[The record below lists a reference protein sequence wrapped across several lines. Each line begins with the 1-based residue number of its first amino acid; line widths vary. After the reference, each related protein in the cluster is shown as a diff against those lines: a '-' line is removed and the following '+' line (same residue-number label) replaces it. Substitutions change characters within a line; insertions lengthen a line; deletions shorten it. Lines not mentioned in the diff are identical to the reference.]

1 MSESRERS
9 PFPAVGGHPG
19 FDLVDTVHWRLDSSR
34 AIDTLA
40 DFDDVVA
47 WCAQMGVVD
56 DDALAAAAAADPDAA
71 AREFR
76 AVVALREAIY
86 EAVFTSSESA
96 AHLIAEEYVAGRG
109 RSTLQHDAG
118 AASWRWRVPGLR
130 AGPLDASSNAM
141 PGATSASASMPIA
154 PARRTSG
161 VADVQSFS
169 TVDGTT
175 HMYVS
180 TRVSNPDEQIERATD
195 LMHRLIKQGFAVVIE
210 DTGPSSIDLRLKP
223 A

>member
-47 WCAQMGVVD
+47 WCIQMGVVD
-56 DDALAAAAAADPDAA
+56 DGALAAATAADPDVA

-76 AVVALREAIY
+76 AIVALREAIY

-96 AHLIAEEYVAGRG
+96 AHLIAKEYVAARG

-118 AASWRWRVPGLR
+118 TASWRWRVPGDVSAPR
-130 AGPLDASSNAM
+130 AAIAVLAHDLITSDLHAARQCADDACGWVYLDTSPRHNRIWCTAAGCGNRNRVARHAARK
-141 PGATSASASMPIA
+141 GA
-154 PARRTSG
+154 
-161 VADVQSFS
+161 
-169 TVDGTT
+169 
-175 HMYVS
+175 
-180 TRVSNPDEQIERATD
+180 
-195 LMHRLIKQGFAVVIE
+195 
-210 DTGPSSIDLRLKP
+210 
-223 A
+223 

>member
-47 WCAQMGVVD
+47 WCIQMGVVD
-56 DDALAAAAAADPDAA
+56 DGALAAVTAADPDVA

-76 AVVALREAIY
+76 AIVALREAIY

-96 AHLIAEEYVAGRG
+96 AHLIAKEYVAARG

-118 AASWRWRVPGLR
+118 TASWRWRVPGDVSAPR
-130 AGPLDASSNAM
+130 AAIAVLAHDLITSDLHAARQCADDACGWVYLDTSPRHNRIWCTAAGCGNRNRVARHAARK
-141 PGATSASASMPIA
+141 GA
-154 PARRTSG
+154 
-161 VADVQSFS
+161 
-169 TVDGTT
+169 
-175 HMYVS
+175 
-180 TRVSNPDEQIERATD
+180 
-195 LMHRLIKQGFAVVIE
+195 
-210 DTGPSSIDLRLKP
+210 
-223 A
+223 

>member
-40 DFDDVVA
+40 EFDDVVA

-56 DDALAAAAAADPDAA
+56 DDALAAATAADPDAA

-76 AVVALREAIY
+76 AIVALREAIY

-96 AHLIAEEYVAGRG
+96 AHLIAEEYVAARG

-118 AASWRWRVPGLR
+118 TASWRWRVPGDVSAPR
-130 AGPLDASSNAM
+130 AAMAVLAHDLITSDLHAARQCADDACGWVYLDTSPRHNRIWCTAAGCGNRNRVARHAARK
-141 PGATSASASMPIA
+141 GA
-154 PARRTSG
+154 
-161 VADVQSFS
+161 
-169 TVDGTT
+169 
-175 HMYVS
+175 
-180 TRVSNPDEQIERATD
+180 
-195 LMHRLIKQGFAVVIE
+195 
-210 DTGPSSIDLRLKP
+210 
-223 A
+223 

>member
-40 DFDDVVA
+40 DFDDIVA

-56 DDALAAAAAADPDAA
+56 DVALAAATAADPDAA

-76 AVVALREAIY
+76 AIVALREAIY

-96 AHLIAEEYVAGRG
+96 AHLIAEEYVAARG

-118 AASWRWRVPGLR
+118 SASWRWRVPRDVSAPR
-130 AGPLDASSNAM
+130 AAIAVLAHDLIASDLHAARQCADDACGWVYLDTSPRHNRIWCTAAGCGNRNRVARHQARK
-141 PGATSASASMPIA
+141 GA
-154 PARRTSG
+154 
-161 VADVQSFS
+161 
-169 TVDGTT
+169 
-175 HMYVS
+175 
-180 TRVSNPDEQIERATD
+180 
-195 LMHRLIKQGFAVVIE
+195 
-210 DTGPSSIDLRLKP
+210 
-223 A
+223 

>member
-56 DDALAAAAAADPDAA
+56 DDALTAAAAADPDAA

-76 AVVALREAIY
+76 AIVALREAIY

-96 AHLIAEEYVAGRG
+96 AHLIAEEYIAGRG
-109 RSTLQHDAG
+109 RSTLHYDAD
-118 AASWRWRVPGLR
+118 AASWRWQV
-130 AGPLDASSNAM
+130 PLD
-141 PGATSASASMPIA
+141 
-154 PARRTSG
+154 
-161 VADVQSFS
+161 
-169 TVDGTT
+169 
-175 HMYVS
+175 
-180 TRVSNPDEQIERATD
+180 
-195 LMHRLIKQGFAVVIE
+195 L
-210 DTGPSSIDLRLKP
+210 TGPRAAIAALAHDLITSDLHAARQCADDACGWVYLDTSPRHNRIWCTAAGCGNRNRVARHAARKG

>member
-1 MSESRERS
+1 MSASRERS

-40 DFDDVVA
+40 EFDDVVA

-56 DDALAAAAAADPDAA
+56 DDALAAATAADPDVA

-76 AVVALREAIY
+76 AIVALREAIY

-96 AHLIAEEYVAGRG
+96 AHLIAEEYVAARG

-118 AASWRWRVPGLR
+118 TASWLWRVPGDVSAPR
-130 AGPLDASSNAM
+130 AAIAVLAHDLITSDLHAARQCADDACGWVYLDTSPRHNRIWCTAAGCGNRNRVARHAARK
-141 PGATSASASMPIA
+141 GA
-154 PARRTSG
+154 
-161 VADVQSFS
+161 
-169 TVDGTT
+169 
-175 HMYVS
+175 
-180 TRVSNPDEQIERATD
+180 
-195 LMHRLIKQGFAVVIE
+195 
-210 DTGPSSIDLRLKP
+210 
-223 A
+223 

>member
-1 MSESRERS
+1 MSVSRERS

-56 DDALAAAAAADPDAA
+56 DDALAAVTAADPDAA

-76 AVVALREAIY
+76 AIVALREAIY

-96 AHLIAEEYVAGRG
+96 AHLIAKEYVAARG

-118 AASWRWRVPGLR
+118 TASWRWRVPGDVSAPR
-130 AGPLDASSNAM
+130 AAIAVLAHDLITSDLHAARQCADDACGWVYLDTSPRHNRIWCTAAGCGNRNRVARHAARK
-141 PGATSASASMPIA
+141 GA
-154 PARRTSG
+154 
-161 VADVQSFS
+161 
-169 TVDGTT
+169 
-175 HMYVS
+175 
-180 TRVSNPDEQIERATD
+180 
-195 LMHRLIKQGFAVVIE
+195 
-210 DTGPSSIDLRLKP
+210 
-223 A
+223 

>member
-56 DDALAAAAAADPDAA
+56 DGALAAVTAADPDAA

-76 AVVALREAIY
+76 AIVALREAIY

-96 AHLIAEEYVAGRG
+96 AHLIAEEYVAARG
-109 RSTLQHDAG
+109 RSTLQRDAG
-118 AASWRWRVPGLR
+118 SASWRWRVPGDVSAPR
-130 AGPLDASSNAM
+130 AAIAVLAHDLITSDLHAARQCADDACGWVYLDTSPRHNRIWCTAAGCGNRNRVARHAARK
-141 PGATSASASMPIA
+141 GA
-154 PARRTSG
+154 
-161 VADVQSFS
+161 
-169 TVDGTT
+169 
-175 HMYVS
+175 
-180 TRVSNPDEQIERATD
+180 
-195 LMHRLIKQGFAVVIE
+195 
-210 DTGPSSIDLRLKP
+210 
-223 A
+223 

>member
-1 MSESRERS
+1 MSVSRERS

-56 DDALAAAAAADPDAA
+56 DDALAAVTAADPDAA

-76 AVVALREAIY
+76 AIVALREAIY

-96 AHLIAEEYVAGRG
+96 AHLIAEEYVAARG

-118 AASWRWRVPGLR
+118 TASWRWRVPGDVSAPR
-130 AGPLDASSNAM
+130 AAIAVLAHDLITSDLHAARQCADDACGWVYLDTSPRHNRIWCTAAGCGNRNRVARHAARK
-141 PGATSASASMPIA
+141 GA
-154 PARRTSG
+154 
-161 VADVQSFS
+161 
-169 TVDGTT
+169 
-175 HMYVS
+175 
-180 TRVSNPDEQIERATD
+180 
-195 LMHRLIKQGFAVVIE
+195 
-210 DTGPSSIDLRLKP
+210 
-223 A
+223 

>member
-96 AHLIAEEYVAGRG
+96 ARLIAEEYVAGRG

-118 AASWRWRVPGLR
+118 AASWRWRVPGDVSAPR
-130 AGPLDASSNAM
+130 AAIAVLAHDLITSDLHAARQCADDACGWVYLDTSPRHNRIWCTAAGCGNRNRVARHAARK
-141 PGATSASASMPIA
+141 GA
-154 PARRTSG
+154 
-161 VADVQSFS
+161 
-169 TVDGTT
+169 
-175 HMYVS
+175 
-180 TRVSNPDEQIERATD
+180 
-195 LMHRLIKQGFAVVIE
+195 
-210 DTGPSSIDLRLKP
+210 
-223 A
+223 